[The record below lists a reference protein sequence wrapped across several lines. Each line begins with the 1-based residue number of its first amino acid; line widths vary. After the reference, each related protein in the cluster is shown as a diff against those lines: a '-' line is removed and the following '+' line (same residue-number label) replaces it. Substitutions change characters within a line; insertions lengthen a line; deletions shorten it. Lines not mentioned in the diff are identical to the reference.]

1 MAHAAQLG
9 ALTEELVELVTSTSS
24 KNAPHR
30 FNRYREASIRNLRY
44 HNFLRTNQFE
54 VENRLAGL
62 EERFS
67 VHHRDGLAR
76 ALRQSLDAFAP
87 LRTKWSPDILHF
99 LLEIADQPAQK
110 TDLHD
115 LALLRQPE
123 EGAGPPLTWE
133 DIARED
139 GSDDEGYQ
147 DDKSG
152 AGHDSDDTSVETR
165 HDAALQAVQQ
175 SQSWRLPD
183 GHQQPSAGPSRKMAV
198 SEFHMIREALF
209 MLQGLETSLFQKH
222 GQPDPAYQVANMAWE
237 TCKALIGWQT
247 MPLLQVF
254 HANVM
259 ASLQSFD
266 KELSRI
272 QHRLI
277 TPLRDTVVSSIAL
290 QRELGPHLEPLNAL
304 SDIVRQLEEGS
315 QVGAFRYLELL
326 YQQVGAAQAAGKSG
340 TYEFLGRMFF
350 ECFQMYLRPIRLW
363 MHEGELL
370 PADKIF
376 FVADSVSQVPLNQIW
391 QEQFKLRRTSD
402 GKLHV
407 PNFLEPSAAKI
418 FTAGKS
424 IVVLKHL
431 GKYESTRARWNRP
444 EPLLTFDAVC
454 PEGSDFAPFNE
465 LFSSAFGSWIQSKH
479 HATSEALK
487 QVLFASCDLWSN
499 MDALESLYFMS
510 DGFVAD
516 AFARNLFARIDA
528 AKPDWHDRYL
538 LTGLAQE
545 AFSSRVDAQR
555 LSVTVDA
562 DSQKAP
568 VARSRDSVRQLLP
581 TLVVAYRFA
590 WPIQL
595 IITSECLARYQ
606 AVFTFL
612 LQIRCGVTLLGTN
625 RSFDSYVA
633 DQEDWQEQA
642 TYYRLRS
649 KLLWFCNCVH
659 TYLSTLVLAPT
670 MARLRGQLRDAH
682 DVDAMIGVHLAVTR
696 QAMNAACLGSKL
708 GPIRETIL
716 DVLDLIIRLER
727 AERHRAAQEAEEMQE
742 LSRLSVMSSPPQYHQ
757 RGGTP
762 KRARHARDSVRQL
775 LPTLVVAYRFAW
787 PIQLIITSEC
797 LARYQAVFTFLLQIR
812 RGVTLLGTNRS
823 FDSYVADQEDW
834 HEQATYY
841 RLRSKLL
848 WFCNCVHTYLSTL
861 VLAPTMARLRRQ
873 LRDAHDV
880 DAMIGVH
887 LAVTRQAI
895 NAACLGSKLG
905 PIRETILDVLDL
917 IIRLE
922 RAERH
927 RAAQEAEEMHELSRL
942 SVMSSPPPYQQRGGT
957 PKRARPARWV
967 QDSDDDGVE
976 PELDT
981 NEDTAE
987 RHDRHQRHRRGR
999 GPAAESSGPQDET
1012 YTAILAGISGDLER
1026 HLRFICG
1033 GLRGV
1038 ARASS
1043 DEAAAMWD
1051 MLAEMLESGV
1061 GGEL

>member
-1 MAHAAQLG
+1 MSFAKNPQRRPPPAGSNNPTSSRQPSTVDAFTVHRVAPHQLPSHLLDPAAIVNLEPPRHPIDERTMAHAAQLG

-30 FNRYREASIRNLRY
+30 FNRCREASIRTLRH
-44 HNFLRTNQFE
+44 HNFLRTNQFD

-87 LRTKWSPDILHF
+87 LRTKWAPDILHF

-110 TDLHD
+110 TDLQD
-115 LALLRQPE
+115 LALLRRPK

-139 GSDDEGYQ
+139 GWHREPDLWRSVDFRDSSDDEDYQ
-147 DDKSG
+147 DNTSG
-152 AGHDSDDTSVETR
+152 AGHDSDDTSVAASDALAVRRPEDCQVETR

-222 GQPDPAYQVANMAWE
+222 GQPDPAYQVASMAWE
-237 TCKALIGWQT
+237 TCKALVGWFAEAGRRLAVLRSFASRRQT

-259 ASLQSFD
+259 TSLQSFD

-277 TPLRDTVVSSIAL
+277 APPRDTVVSSIAL

-326 YQQVGAAQAAGKSG
+326 YQHVGAAQAAGKDG

-431 GKYESTRARWNRP
+431 GKYESTRAQWNRP

-465 LFSSAFGSWIQSKH
+465 LFGSAFGSWIQSKH

-499 MDALESLYFMS
+499 IDALESLYFMS

-562 DSQKAP
+562 DGQKAP
-568 VARSRDSVRQLLP
+568 VARSRDSVR
-581 TLVVAYRFA
+581 
-590 WPIQL
+590 
-595 IITSECLARYQ
+595 
-606 AVFTFL
+606 
-612 LQIRCGVTLLGTN
+612 
-625 RSFDSYVA
+625 
-633 DQEDWQEQA
+633 
-642 TYYRLRS
+642 
-649 KLLWFCNCVH
+649 K
-659 TYLSTLVLAPT
+659 
-670 MARLRGQLRDAH
+670 
-682 DVDAMIGVHLAVTR
+682 
-696 QAMNAACLGSKL
+696 
-708 GPIRETIL
+708 
-716 DVLDLIIRLER
+716 
-727 AERHRAAQEAEEMQE
+727 
-742 LSRLSVMSSPPQYHQ
+742 
-757 RGGTP
+757 
-762 KRARHARDSVRQL
+762 L

-861 VLAPTMARLRRQ
+861 VLAPTMARLRKQ

-887 LAVTRQAI
+887 LAVTRQAM

-927 RAAQEAEEMHELSRL
+927 RAAQEAEERHELSRL

-967 QDSDDDGVE
+967 QDSDDDGVDQ
-976 PELDT
+976 ELDT
-981 NEDTAE
+981 NEDTGE
-987 RHDRHQRHRRGR
+987 REDRHQRHRQGR
-999 GPAAESSGPQDET
+999 GPAAESSGHQDET

-1026 HLRFICG
+1026 HMRFICG

-1043 DEAAAMWD
+1043 DEAAAKWD